1 MPTPTPRRST
11 TTSGPPSMSSL
22 GPERVDEVWSHDTI
36 GAGTAMGDR
45 SAQWLGKHVAAEH
58 VNSVLP
64 WHDAYHEH
72 SAEPDPRHIARHH
85 RRTRT
90 CRASMSTYG
99 A

>member
-22 GPERVDEVWSHDTI
+22 GRNGLTSLEHDHHRRWHRH
-36 GAGTAMGDR
+36 GDR

-72 SAEPDPRHIARHH
+72 SAEPDPRHIARTT

-90 CRASMSTYG
+90 CRRA
-99 A
+99 